1 MRWNQDGGE
10 FGLGDL
16 AAVRDWL
23 ERA

>member
-1 MRWNQDGGE
+1 MRWDQDGGE